1 MITSMARPTHANGS
15 GTTPVYRLAHHAS
28 QPAATSPRHPQED
41 PQAQLHALVKHLVV
55 DGDTRALRAGRKTP
69 RTLAD
74 MTRRL
79 ADSTPGGGP
88 R

>member
-1 MITSMARPTHANGS
+1 MITSMARPTHTDDR
-15 GTTPVYRLAHHAS
+15 GTAAVLPLPRPALGQPVVPGARG
-28 QPAATSPRHPQED
+28 EGD

-55 DGDTRALRAGRKTP
+55 DGDIRAGRAGRKAA

-74 MTRRL
+74 MALRL
-79 ADSTPGGGP
+79 ADGTTGAVL

>member
-15 GTTPVYRLAHHAS
+15 GTTPVDRLAHHAS
-28 QPAATSPRHPQED
+28 QPAATSPRRQDD

-55 DGDTRALRAGRKTP
+55 DGDTRAHRAGRKAP

-79 ADSTPGGGP
+79 VGSTTGGGT